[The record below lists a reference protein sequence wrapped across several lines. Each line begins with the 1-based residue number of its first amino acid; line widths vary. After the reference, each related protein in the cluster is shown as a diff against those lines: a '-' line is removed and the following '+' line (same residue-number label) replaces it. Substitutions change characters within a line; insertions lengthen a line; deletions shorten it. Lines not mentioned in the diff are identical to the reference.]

1 MSDSNL
7 RVVLKAARESM
18 DPLREALYQTLIA
31 HNVSRLPYG
40 NRESIRVK
48 DLGSLSA
55 SEIFA
60 WCEVVAKLTTPVA
73 VLSEVAELEPSPD
86 PTMGTCPYCKLDF
99 QLTPQGTF
107 YQHYR
112 GRTQYCCPGSGKAPA
127 QEVPSG
133 DSQAETAR

>member
-18 DPLREALYQTLIA
+18 DPLREALYQTLLA

-48 DLGSLSA
+48 DLGNLSA

-60 WCEVVAKLTTPVA
+60 WCEVAAKLTTPVHS
-73 VLSEVAELEPSPD
+73 VCDLYL
-86 PTMGTCPYCKLDF
+86 
-99 QLTPQGTF
+99 
-107 YQHYR
+107 
-112 GRTQYCCPGSGKAPA
+112 
-127 QEVPSG
+127 
-133 DSQAETAR
+133 